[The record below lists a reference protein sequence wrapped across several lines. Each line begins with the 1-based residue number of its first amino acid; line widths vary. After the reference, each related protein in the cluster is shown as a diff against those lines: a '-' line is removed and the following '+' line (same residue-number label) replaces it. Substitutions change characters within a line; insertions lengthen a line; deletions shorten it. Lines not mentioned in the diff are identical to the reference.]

1 MKNNASI
8 PCTVLTLAMLLLAS
22 SIAQAQVGIQKLP
35 YTIKK
40 PGRYALS
47 APLTYKGLG
56 AAITIE
62 ADDVSLDLR
71 GRTITAVLTNSLA
84 NETAGIF
91 SNSRKNITIRNGI
104 LKNFFRGI
112 YLEGT
117 NESGGHL
124 VEDIEVRDSTFLGI
138 QVKGAGSVIRRNSIN
153 TVGANGGATS
163 YLPFRYGMD
172 ITGESIH
179 VRDNRIF
186 DVFANSSNVNHK
198 GYGIVI
204 RGFSGVIVQGNH
216 LINTQASRLA
226 THFGSGILFEGCSNS
241 VAIGNTISMYPIC
254 LGFNGQNI
262 HSGNLYR
269 DNTFLGNT
277 SNAFINLSGAAV
289 TDGGGNSP

>member
-1 MKNNASI
+1 MRNLSRSLF
-8 PCTVLTLAMLLLAS
+8 PLLTLAALILAPGV
-22 SIAQAQVGIQKLP
+22 QAQVGIQKLP
-35 YTIKK
+35 YIIKK

-47 APLTYKGLG
+47 APLTYKGVG
-56 AAITIE
+56 AAITID

-84 NETAGIF
+84 NETAGIY
-91 SNSRKNITIRNGI
+91 SNGRKNITIRNGI
-104 LKNFFRGI
+104 LRNFFRGV

-117 NESGGHL
+117 NETGGHL

-172 ITGESIH
+172 ITGDSIH

-186 DVFANSSNVNHK
+186 DVFANSSNISHTA
-198 GYGIVI
+198 YGIVV
-204 RGFSGVIVQGNH
+204 RGFSGVIIEGNH
-216 LINTQASRLA
+216 LINTQASRLPA
-226 THFGSGILFEGCSNS
+226 QFGCGILFQSCGNAA
-241 VAIGNTISMYPIC
+241 AIRNTISMYPIC
-254 LGFNGQNI
+254 LSFTGQNI
-262 HSGNLYR
+262 HTGNLYR

-289 TDGGGNSP
+289 TNGGGNSP